1 MKLTTH
7 LTKIILPI
15 ISGLFLLVTVGCM
28 KVIDVDINEQHPL
41 PVLEAYLEND
51 SLCYV
56 KATWTH
62 SFFKADSI
70 KFIENAS
77 IELKNHLG
85 VSEILGYE
93 GNGIY
98 RGTTIRGTIGDTYTL
113 SANIDGST
121 YTAESKMP
129 DLTPID
135 SISCTKKTYNT
146 YIRGKISRATTIYV
160 HYIDPPVIENY
171 YALRI
176 LYLDTLKQNPSFY
189 EKSDKYE
196 DGLAGQISTD
206 QNYGAGDSIIIELAS
221 INPSTYLYFKTLKN
235 TLYDSPIAAILKT
248 SPANPTSNFSE
259 GVLGYFA
266 AWSKDRVK
274 YIIPE

>member
-1 MKLTTH
+1 MKLTTN

-15 ISGLFLLVTVGCM
+15 ISVLFSLVTIGCM

-56 KATWTH
+56 KATWTY
-62 SFFKADSI
+62 SFFKDEPI
-70 KFIENAS
+70 EFIENAS

-85 VSEILGYE
+85 TSETLRYE

-98 RGTTIRGTIGDTYTL
+98 RGTTIRGTIGATYTL
-113 SANIDGST
+113 SANIDGDI

-135 SISCTKKTYNT
+135 SISYLDNGYNT
-146 YIRGKISRATTIYV
+146 DIRGKTSRATLIYV
-160 HYIDPPVIENY
+160 HYTDPPVIENY

-206 QNYGAGDSIIIELAS
+206 KNYGAGDSIIIELAS
-221 INPSTYLYFKTLKN
+221 IPSSTYLYFKTIEN
-235 TLYDSPIAAILKT
+235 TLYGSPISAILKS
-248 SPANPTSNFSE
+248 SPANPSSNFSE